1 MKSYKLLFLFVL
13 TLAGAQITVAT
24 PLDDYVAAPDTS
36 YKYTLV
42 NTAKGLGY
50 TAYILDMTSQSWRS
64 SSEVD
69 RTIWQHWLTIIK
81 PDGVSADKA
90 LLWING
96 GRNGGSAPTS
106 ADSMLVGIALNTKSV
121 VADLKMVPNEPLVF
135 PDGGGPRSEDAII
148 AYTFN
153 KYMATGD
160 ATWPLLLP
168 MAKSAVRA
176 MDTIHSYLLSETKGV
191 LDVNQFVVAGAS
203 KRGWTTWLTAAADKR
218 VIAIAPAVIDVLN
231 MDDQMKHHYS
241 AYGFYSSAIH
251 DYEELKI
258 FQRLDTPQ
266 GQALRKFIDPY
277 EYRSRYTMPKFGV
290 NSSGDQFFL
299 PDSAQFYFHDLTGE
313 KYLRYVPNTDHGL
326 AGSDAPMS
334 LTVFYKS
341 ILTGS
346 QRPQFSWSVKDDG
359 SIVVKTVTT
368 PTQVNLWQAS
378 NTKARDFRLET
389 IGLAWKSSTLADQ
402 GGGTYIGKVP
412 EPNEGW
418 TAFFVELVFDS
429 GLGIPYKFT
438 TQVNVVPKRLPF
450 SYKLGFD
457 SDCDVDFDDLAIL
470 FSYWLQDEPSV
481 DIATLCGDGIINF
494 RDYALLAAE
503 WRPASQSQMLNTNL
517 N

>member
-13 TLAGAQITVAT
+13 ALAGAQITIAT

-69 RTIWQHWLTIIK
+69 RTLWQHWLTIIK
-81 PDGVSADKA
+81 PDGVSANKA

-231 MDDQMKHHYS
+231 MDDQMEHHYS

-266 GQALRKFIDPY
+266 GQALIKFIDPY

-299 PDSAQFYFHDLTGE
+299 PDSAQFYFKDLTGE

-341 ILTGS
+341 ILVGS
-346 QRPQFSWSVKDDG
+346 QRPQFSWTIQDD
-359 SIVVKTVTT
+359 SIVVKTITK
-368 PTQVNLWQAS
+368 PTSVNLWQAS

-389 IGLAWKSSTLADQ
+389 IGPVWTSSPLPDE
-402 GGGTYIGKVP
+402 GDSTYTGKVP
-412 EPNEGW
+412 EPKEGW
-418 TAFFVELVFDS
+418 TAFFVELTFDS
-429 GLGIPYKFT
+429 GLGLPYKFT
-438 TQVNVVPKRLPF
+438 TQVHVVPKSLPF
-450 SYKLGFD
+450 STKLSFALPL
-457 SDCDVDFDDLAIL
+457 VD
-470 FSYWLQDEPSV
+470 WLHDEP
-481 DIATLCGDGIINF
+481 
-494 RDYALLAAE
+494 LLVM
-503 WRPASQSQMLNTNL
+503 SSY
-517 N
+517 